1 MSNLNKWLEL
11 LESKNVE
18 HAPQEVQELTDAI
31 GGIKNIVSFNNSVSQ
46 LRYDL
51 RNPSLVNE
59 ELLKKLGAKKV
70 NLFAEQKYIQVE
82 MGDIVETINKVIKK
96 YASVI
101 VDNSEHNLTTT
112 TNSVDV
118 KGQKVSK
125 EMEVIAPLSG
135 KVVSLESLKD
145 GVFSNGLV
153 GNGLAIK
160 MEGNSKVELLA
171 PFNGRITSMPA
182 SKTQFIFK
190 TNCDVELIVLIGQDS
205 YKLDGL
211 GIEGKVALNEE
222 VKAGDTLFV
231 VDLEKFTNEK
241 IDKTLIISTTSDSR
255 LKKVTETEE
264 LAVSGKKLFK
274 LS

>member
-11 LESKNVE
+11 LESKNLE
-18 HAPQEVQELTDAI
+18 HAPQEVQELTDAM

-70 NLFAEQKYIQVE
+70 NLFTEQKYIQVE

-101 VDNSEHNLTTT
+101 VDNSDHNLVTT
-112 TNSVDV
+112 TNNVNA
-118 KGQKVSK
+118 KGQKASK
-125 EMEVIAPLSG
+125 EMEVVAPLSG

-211 GIEGKVALNEE
+211 GIEGKVSLNEE

-255 LKKVTETEE
+255 LKKVIELEE